1 MNIDLKRKKE
11 KRNTVIRWI
20 LYILL
25 TVISYIYMTTA
36 PQKLLMI
43 RTPLFVIPIA
53 MCVAMFEEPF
63 DSAIMGCAAGLLLDT
78 AQGTLIGLSGI
89 IMLWCCLGTS
99 LLFHFFMRRHI
110 INIIALN
117 AAAVIAQGIIHYFFY
132 YAIWEYDSAGKI
144 FSREFLPVMIGT
156 IIAVIPFFFIIRFL
170 SRRFGIIDESYIEEK
185 SDDIVRE

>member
-36 PQKLLMI
+36 PQKLLML
-43 RTPLFVIPIA
+43 RTPLFIIPMA

-63 DSAIMGCAAGLLLDT
+63 DSAIMGCTAGLLLDT

-89 IMLWCCLGTS
+89 IMLWCCLGAS

-117 AAAVIAQGIIHYFFY
+117 AAAVFAQGIIHYFFY

-144 FSREFLPVMIGT
+144 FTHEFLPVMTGT
-156 IIAVIPFFFIIRFL
+156 IIAVIPFFFIVRFL

>member
-36 PQKLLMI
+36 AQGFH
-43 RTPLFVIPIA
+43 TPLFIIPIA

-63 DSAIMGCAAGLLLDT
+63 DSAVMGCASGLLLDT
-78 AQGTLIGLSGI
+78 AQGTLIGLNGI
-89 IMLWCCLGTS
+89 ILLWCCLSAS
-99 LLFHFFMRRHI
+99 LLFHFLMRRHI
-110 INIIALN
+110 INIIVLN
-117 AAAVIAQGIIHYFFY
+117 AAAVLAQGTIHYFFY

-144 FSREFLPVMIGT
+144 FTREFLPVMIYT
-156 IIAVIPFFFIIRFL
+156 AIAVIPFFFLVRFL
-170 SRRFGIIDESYIEEK
+170 SGRFGIIDESYIEEK

>member
-20 LYILL
+20 FYILL
-25 TVISYIYMTTA
+25 TVLSYIYMTTA
-36 PQKLLMI
+36 PQKLFI
-43 RTPLFVIPIA
+43 FRTPLFVIPIA
-53 MCVAMFEEPF
+53 MCVSMFEEPF

-78 AQGTLIGLSGI
+78 ALGTLIGLNGI

-110 INIIALN
+110 VNIITLN
-117 AAAVIAQGIIHYFFY
+117 AAAVLAQGLIHYFFY

-144 FSREFLPVMIGT
+144 FTREFLPVMICT
-156 IIAVIPFFFIIRFL
+156 VISAVPFFFIIRFL
-170 SRRFGIIDESYIEEK
+170 SRRFGLIDESYIEEK